1 MMRTDPALVYGES
14 RTDEIL
20 DDALLS
26 RCLWNIGYGFETPP
40 ISWSHLQM
48 SWQNI

>member
-1 MMRTDPALVYGES
+1 MLGYCFHYVLMSYLICPMMRTDPALVYGES

-26 RCLWNIGYGFETPP
+26 RCL
-40 ISWSHLQM
+40 
-48 SWQNI
+48 